1 MGRQIRFHIDQ
12 EDANE
17 LIDFIYSKGG
27 IIINENGQEADED
40 DLLHIMDRK
49 HFEGKY
55 KFAYWCIKFPNSN
68 LILNYYKNADA
79 VRLDKFNSEVIEFSL
94 PYIRY
99 EEIPLYDVGR
109 IWCDRSGYENGSF
122 YVKEHE
128 KELMGLYNKINYYI
142 RKNYKLSINKF
153 SYIGKHAY
161 KMYMEG
167 KLIPT
172 VTGFALREEY

>member
-1 MGRQIRFHIDQ
+1 MGRQIGFHIDQ

-49 HFEGKY
+49 HFDGKY
-55 KFAYWCIKFPNSN
+55 EFTNWSIKLQNSN
-68 LILNYYKNADA
+68 LILNYYKNSDT
-79 VRLDKFNSEVIEFSL
+79 VRLDQINSEVIEFSL
-94 PYIRY
+94 PDIRY

-109 IWCDRSGYENGSF
+109 IWCDTY
-122 YVKEHE
+122 HE
-128 KELMGLYNKINYYI
+128 KEHQKELLNNLYNKINYYI